1 MIDAV
6 FVFALINVVFE
17 MVVLGFVPP
26 AYRLRLLGNRPTQVA
41 MHFIIMA
48 FVLWVHWGTLT
59 GTMSGFLSFILS
71 IITVELAKLLWGV
84 VYSTIDDEEIYRRG
98 ILKYNEEELT
108 I

>member
-6 FVFALINVVFE
+6 LIFALINVVFE
-17 MVVLGFVPP
+17 AIIIGFIPP
-26 AYRLRLLGNRPTQVA
+26 AYRLRLLGHRGAQITV
-41 MHFIIMA
+41 HFVVMC

-71 IITVELAKLLWGV
+71 IFSIELCKLLWGK
-84 VYSTIDDEEIYRRG
+84 VYELNDEEIYRRG
-98 ILKYNEEELT
+98 IIKYREEELA